1 MLFIFVSHRCNRVST
16 RIGYERIH
24 FLHVPSWRLAVS
36 RGPSHD
42 TAASVP
48 DVTVIVAVYN
58 TMPYLVKCL
67 ESLVTQSIGPDRLE
81 VVAVDDGS
89 TDGSGEELDRY
100 AERHPGTVRVLHQA
114 NSGGP
119 AAPSNLALDHA
130 RGRYVFFIG
139 ADDCLGEEALERMVA
154 AADAN
159 EADVVAGK
167 MVGVNGKGVSKQAFA
182 QTGPDIDFYR
192 SKLPWAVSNT
202 KLFRRELVEEHS
214 LRFPVDMRFGSDQ
227 PFTIEAMIRARKIT
241 VLGDYDYYYAIR
253 RDDDSNITYSIDH
266 LQRLACMARIM
277 HFTAGLLEPG
287 PKRDA
292 VLMRHFHVELFN
304 LLQADFLELDEATQV
319 EVCAGLA
326 ELADAYCT
334 DAIRDRLALAKR
346 LRVVLARPE
355 RLPLLREFIA
365 GPDRPSFHFDGD
377 RAWCA
382 YPGFR
387 DRLAELDDRNYEITE
402 ETVTGRLA
410 TAIKPAAVK
419 LRPEGELTFSFP
431 ISATAPFTG
440 SSSFAGFTAA
450 ALRLSGPVPGPAC
463 DPDAAAPPPTTAAV
477 AFEPLNGSRSTARV
491 SVDYRALA
499 AAADGAEWSVRLR
512 LDLRD
517 HTYDLPLTVP
527 TGTWTRGVRRGLRGW
542 KLSVRA
548 DKRGRAVLKVQRVST
563 AGLVRGRLKRMLGR

>member
-1 MLFIFVSHRCNRVST
+1 M
-16 RIGYERIH
+16 
-24 FLHVPSWRLAVS
+24 
-36 RGPSHD
+36 
-42 TAASVP
+42 P
-48 DVTVIVAVYN
+48 DVSVIVAVYN

-67 ESLVTQSIGPDRLE
+67 ESLLTQSIGADRIE

-100 AERHPGTVRVLHQA
+100 AERYPGTVRVLHQA

-119 AAPSNLALDHA
+119 AAPSNLGLEHA

-139 ADDCLGEEALERMVA
+139 ADDCLGPEALERMVA

-182 QTGPDIDFYR
+182 QTGPDIDFYD

-202 KLFRRELVEEHS
+202 KLFRRDLVEKYS
-214 LRFPVDMRFGSDQ
+214 LRYPVDMRFGSDQ
-227 PFTIEAMIRARKIT
+227 PFTIEAMIRARRIT

-304 LLQADFLELDEATQV
+304 LLQADFLDLDATVQAQV
-319 EVCAGLA
+319 CEGLA
-326 ELADAYCT
+326 ELADAYFT

-355 RLPLLREFIA
+355 RLPLLRQFIA
-365 GPDRPSFHFDGD
+365 GPDRPSFHFDAG
-377 RAWCA
+377 RAWCD
-382 YPGFR
+382 YPGYR
-387 DRLAELDDRNYEITE
+387 DRLAGLDDRNYEITE

-410 TAIKPAAVK
+410 AALRPAAVK
-419 LRPEGELTFSFP
+419 LSPEGKLTLSFP
-431 ISATAPFTG
+431 ITATAPFTG
-440 SSSFAGFTAA
+440 ADSFAGFAA
-450 ALRLSGPVPGPAC
+450 AAVRLTGPVPGPAC
-463 DPDAAAPPPTTAAV
+463 DPEAPAAAPQPVAV
-477 AFEPLNGSRSTARV
+477 AFEPLDGTRSTARV
-491 SVDYRALA
+491 TVDYRALA
-499 AAADGAEWSVRLR
+499 AAADGAEWSLRLR
-512 LDLRD
+512 LDLRG
-517 HTYDLPLTVP
+517 HLYDLPLTVP
-527 TGTWTRGVRRGLRGW
+527 AGTWAHGVRKGLRGW
-542 KLSVRA
+542 KLRVRA
-548 DKRGRAVLKVQRVST
+548 DKRGRAVLSVGRVST

>member
-1 MLFIFVSHRCNRVST
+1 VSD
-16 RIGYERIH
+16 
-24 FLHVPSWRLAVS
+24 
-36 RGPSHD
+36 GPSD
-42 TAASVP
+42 GPAASVP
-48 DVTVIVAVYN
+48 DVSVIVAVYN

-67 ESLVTQSIGPDRLE
+67 ESLITQTIGRDRLE

-100 AERHPGTVRVLHQA
+100 AERHPGTVRVFHQA

-119 AAPSNLALDHA
+119 AGPSNLALDHA

-159 EADVVAGK
+159 EADVVAAK

-182 QTGPDIDFYR
+182 QTGPDIDFYD

-202 KLFRRELVEEHS
+202 KLFRRELVEAHS
-214 LRFPVDMRFGSDQ
+214 LRYPVDMRFGSDQ
-227 PFTIEAMIRARKIT
+227 PFTIEAMIRARRIS
-241 VLGDYDYYYAIR
+241 VLGDYDYYYAVR

-304 LLQADFLELDEATQV
+304 LLQADFLGLDEATQV
-319 EVCAGLA
+319 QVCEGLA
-326 ELADAYCT
+326 ALADAYFT
-334 DAIRDRLALAKR
+334 DTIRDRLALAKR

-355 RLPLLREFIA
+355 RLPLLRAFIA
-365 GPDRPSFHFDGD
+365 GPDRPSFRFEGD

-387 DRLAELDDRNYEITE
+387 DRLAGLDDRCYEILE
-402 ETVTGRLA
+402 ETVTGRLVA
-410 TAIKPAAVK
+410 AVKPAAAE
-419 LRPEGELTFSFP
+419 LGPDGLTFSFP
-431 ISATAPFTG
+431 FHATAPFTG
-440 SSSFAGFTAA
+440 GASFPRFAA
-450 ALRLSGPVPGPAC
+450 SAVRLSGAVPGPAC
-463 DPDAAAPPPTTAAV
+463 VPSDEATAPAFAAV
-477 AFEPLNGSRSTARV
+477 RFEPLDAHRSTARV
-491 SVDYRALA
+491 TVDHRALA
-499 AAADGAEWSVRLR
+499 AVADGAEWSVRLR
-512 LDLRD
+512 LDLQG
-517 HTYDLPLTVP
+517 HAYDLPLTVP
-527 TGTWTRGVRRGLRGW
+527 ADGWTGGVRKGLRGW
-542 KLSVRA
+542 KLTVRA
-548 DKRGRAVLKVQRVST
+548 DKKGRAVLKVRRVST
-563 AGLVRGRLKRMLGR
+563 AGLVRRRLKRILGRR